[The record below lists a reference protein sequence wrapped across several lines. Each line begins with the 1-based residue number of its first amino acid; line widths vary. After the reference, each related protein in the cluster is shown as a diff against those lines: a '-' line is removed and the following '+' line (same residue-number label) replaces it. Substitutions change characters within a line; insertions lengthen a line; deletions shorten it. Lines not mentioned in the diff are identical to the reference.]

1 MIAEATVYKLFSSDD
16 RLNALMDKIRGGA
29 FGNGFKQGI
38 FTYAIPENPVNVIK
52 KELAPFGITPARA
65 GKTSFLKTLSTPPWD
80 HPRACG

>member
-38 FTYAIPENPVNVIK
+38 FTVI
-52 KELAPFGITPARA
+52 
-65 GKTSFLKTLSTPPWD
+65 LSKD
-80 HPRACG
+80 VLM